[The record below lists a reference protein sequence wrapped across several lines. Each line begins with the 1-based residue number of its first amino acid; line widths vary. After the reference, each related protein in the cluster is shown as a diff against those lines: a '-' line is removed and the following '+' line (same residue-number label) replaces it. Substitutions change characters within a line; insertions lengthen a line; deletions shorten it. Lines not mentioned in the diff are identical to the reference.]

1 MRLWCSQDD
10 GTGEPWPGKWATF
23 ARRPDHPH
31 NQAVAHR
38 HRPLILAYHA
48 VDSAWASPLAI
59 STQSLAAQAATL
71 NKKGYRGLTVSDA
84 ERRRDDGSLPERCVV
99 FTFDDGY
106 VSTRRAAAIL
116 AEFGYPG
123 TVFVV
128 SRYADEVVPFAWFGV
143 EHEDPAHMVPLGWDD
158 LRELTDQGW
167 EVGSHTVTH
176 PLLTAVDD
184 ATLEHEL
191 TWSRARIIDRL
202 GSCESLA
209 YPYGQADPR
218 VAAAAA
224 QAGYRTA
231 VMLTGVELADEPM
244 RRPRLGLGS
253 ADLGLRLRLK
263 LSAPSLAAR
272 RSAPARLIR
281 GLRPGRSWLPS
292 HDVDGAGA

>member
-1 MRLWCSQDD
+1 M
-10 GTGEPWPGKWATF
+10 
-23 ARRPDHPH
+23 
-31 NQAVAHR
+31 
-38 HRPLILAYHA
+38 
-48 VDSAWASPLAI
+48 DSAWASPLAI
-59 STQSLAAQAATL
+59 SAQSLAAQASTL
-71 NKKGYRGLTVSDA
+71 KQKGYDGLTASEA
-84 ERRRDDGSLPERCVV
+84 ERRRRDGSLPTRCAV

-106 VSTRRAAAIL
+106 VSTQRAAAIL

-128 SRYADEVVPFAWFGV
+128 SRYVDEVAPFAWFGV
-143 EHEDPAHMVPLGWDD
+143 EHEDPAHMISLGWDD

-176 PLLTAVDD
+176 PLLTTVDD

-191 TWSRARIIDRL
+191 TWSRARIVERL
-202 GSCESLA
+202 GSCDSLA
-209 YPYGQADPR
+209 YPYGQADAR

-224 QAGYRTA
+224 EAGYRTA
-231 VMLTGVELADEPM
+231 VMLTGVEVADEPM

-253 ADLGLRLRLK
+253 ADRGLRLRLK
-263 LSAPSLAAR
+263 VSAPSLAAR
-272 RSAPARLIR
+272 RSAPARLLR